1 MANGGGF
8 YFRNK
13 AHLIKL
19 IKQHCGVYNINLP
32 LTDKEIYEDII
43 RDDTL
48 ETFASFYPNVYV
60 LPANLNQLRV
70 PQARENTTE
79 SVSDIYE
86 LPNLAPLTEGNQ
98 IYSIAKVLPFNDYG
112 FECASYSYETID
124 SFQALAV
131 AQGIA
136 NLQSLME
143 PPMFFEYLGGR
154 RFRLTNGTYY
164 RSHVIIYVEMSY
176 NPELYDIPPGKRIS
190 FAELAEIDFKR
201 TMYNNLKY
209 WNDLKS
215 AAAEFNLRVDDWS
228 SADDD
233 RRDWIQKQEET
244 FHLERE
250 GDILIF

>member
-98 IYSIAKVLPFNDYG
+98 IYSIAKVLQICN
-112 FECASYSYETID
+112 
-124 SFQALAV
+124 
-131 AQGIA
+131 
-136 NLQSLME
+136 
-143 PPMFFEYLGGR
+143 
-154 RFRLTNGTYY
+154 
-164 RSHVIIYVEMSY
+164 H
-176 NPELYDIPPGKRIS
+176 
-190 FAELAEIDFKR
+190 
-201 TMYNNLKY
+201 
-209 WNDLKS
+209 
-215 AAAEFNLRVDDWS
+215 
-228 SADDD
+228 
-233 RRDWIQKQEET
+233 
-244 FHLERE
+244 
-250 GDILIF
+250 